1 MDPRQVLRERKVFQ
15 VLTVKIDLSLGQHTY
30 FSPSNLGW
38 KKANRIISSV
48 PGFSVQWFLSTT
60 ATPAL
65 HGPWTSAS
73 TFLSLSLFSFRSWT
87 VVSAWTGLSN
97 LQRPRHTA
105 DTLKAFWSG
114 VSKLGAITAVR
125 HWERDST
132 STAGT
137 HHTVQSWHWGGL
149 QRSSEAENLGGVW
162 GKNTNRRQKENENE
176 KNPYAG

>member
-38 KKANRIISSV
+38 KEANRIISSV

-87 VVSAWTGLSN
+87 VVSAWTGLSKPPKTKTHSRYSEGI
-97 LQRPRHTA
+97 LVRGVQTRCHHCCQALGEGQHEYCWHTPHSA
-105 DTLKAFWSG
+105 VLTLG
-114 VSKLGAITAVR
+114 R
-125 HWERDST
+125 T
-132 STAGT
+132 SEEF
-137 HHTVQSWHWGGL
+137 
-149 QRSSEAENLGGVW
+149 RSRKSRRSM
-162 GKNTNRRQKENENE
+162 GKKH
-176 KNPYAG
+176 K